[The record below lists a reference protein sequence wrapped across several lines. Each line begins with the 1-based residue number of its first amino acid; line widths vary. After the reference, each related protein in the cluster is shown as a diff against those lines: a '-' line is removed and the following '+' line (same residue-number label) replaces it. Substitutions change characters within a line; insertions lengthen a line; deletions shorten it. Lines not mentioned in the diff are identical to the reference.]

1 MKFPLYRTAVNM
13 LKHIEMEMQVEFWR
27 YKQEDNIAQGIID
40 EMQDAL
46 NHIAKALDIL
56 EGDDL

>member
-13 LKHIEMEMQVEFWR
+13 LKHIEIEMQVQFWR
-27 YKQEDNIAQGIID
+27 HKREDNIPQDIID

-56 EGDDL
+56 ERDDL